1 MNDVATLITIVAWE
15 QDSSLRGM
23 WDERQTIWQLA
34 YYTATRVGYQCG
46 VSYACE
52 LGPRSAVVC
61 SASRALSLIMQVVVT
76 IYVCGK
82 YEVTVE

>member
-1 MNDVATLITIVAWE
+1 VGGEADDLATSVLHHTGG
-15 QDSSLRGM
+15 L
-23 WDERQTIWQLA
+23 
-34 YYTATRVGYQCG
+34 YQCG

-61 SASRALSLIMQVVVT
+61 SASIALSVIMQVVVT
-76 IYVCGK
+76 IYVCGN